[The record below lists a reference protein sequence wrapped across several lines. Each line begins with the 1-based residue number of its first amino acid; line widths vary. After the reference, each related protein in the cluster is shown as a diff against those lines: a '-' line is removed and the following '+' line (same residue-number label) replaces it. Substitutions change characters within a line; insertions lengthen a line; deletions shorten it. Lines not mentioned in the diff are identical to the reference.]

1 MECIE
6 RYLKVLHGL
15 IPSRSYGWPTRLV
28 MTIKALG
35 AAPWFRFWLCIEFL
49 VKDLKQNNFC
59 CTRGFGSFMTFFN
72 QRIYTSCRLVTIF
85 AYFKMTFKAYF
96 FRSFVKP
103 TNFSFYLKV
112 LFFFVLVATFSVF
125 TKRIGLLLRSFPLSC
140 ILFYAKADSFS
151 CPILM

>member
-6 RYLKVLHGL
+6 RYLKILHGL
-15 IPSRSYGWPTRLV
+15 MPSRSYGWPTRLV

-35 AAPWFRFWLCIEFL
+35 AALISILAMYRIL
-49 VKDLKQNNFC
+49 VQDLKQKNFC

-125 TKRIGLLLRSFPLSC
+125 TKRFGLL
-140 ILFYAKADSFS
+140 
-151 CPILM
+151 